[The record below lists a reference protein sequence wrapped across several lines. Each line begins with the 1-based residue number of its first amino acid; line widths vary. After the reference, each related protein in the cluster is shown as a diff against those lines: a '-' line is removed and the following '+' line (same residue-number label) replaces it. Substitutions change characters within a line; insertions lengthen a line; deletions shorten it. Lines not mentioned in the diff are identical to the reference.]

1 MIRIRRRPAM
11 GDEIPTA
18 SMSDIAFLLL
28 IFFIVSTIFHQEQG
42 LPLLLPGRASRT
54 VRLSPQNILGIEVIG
69 VIPESPGVLT
79 ASNAGIPVILDEA
92 SDAGQ
97 AYADAVAR
105 LCGEERP
112 MRFID
117 AQKKGLLARIFG
129 S

>member
-1 MIRIRRRPAM
+1 MSSHFLPSSSPPHPALILLVVTLLHVSWLAPLALAKPLQPEPELTPA
-11 GDEIPTA
+11 DTA
-18 SMSDIAFLLL
+18 IETYLDRL
-28 IFFIVSTIFHQEQG
+28 G
-42 LPLLLPGRASRT
+42 LKT
-54 VRLSPQNILGIEVIG
+54 IG